1 MKPFFTVTTF
11 LLSLF
16 VFVGCSTVDLPPDL
30 SSAELKRQR
39 EAATDK
45 AVYEESMRKTYE
57 SAYTS
62 QKSEVER
69 LRAENEALKK
79 TQTKNAADEQA
90 CKQWVEYLR
99 INDYLLEHHDEV
111 VKHFNAQYSDKRE
124 ALFSA
129 AGAKGKL
136 LGFEVDDVF
145 FYRGYVVISSV
156 LLWEN
161 PDGAGGLGRCAVSL
175 DPDKNLDAVGCEMT
189 GQKSMSRQEL
199 ASLLQGGNAAE
210 PSSAQLG
217 QAGAQISAPP
227 ASATKPFFSDA
238 TKDKLI
244 GAGITL
250 GSAWLLRVIN
260 SSH

>member
-1 MKPFFTVTTF
+1 MKFLGLF
-11 LLSLF
+11 LLLS
-16 VFVGCSTVDLPPDL
+16 VMVGCSTTDSLRSP
-30 SSAELKRQR
+30 STGELQRQR
-39 EAATDK
+39 EAATDV
-45 AVYEESMRKTYE
+45 AVYEEGMRKGYE
-57 SAYTS
+57 ALFAT
-62 QKSEVER
+62 QKSELEHV
-69 LRAENEALKK
+69 RAENEALKQFQK
-79 TQTKNAADEQA
+79 TNTITADAYNQLLN
-90 CKQWVEYLR
+90 YLR
-99 INDYLLEHHDEV
+99 INDYLLEHHEEV
-111 VKHFNAQYSDKRE
+111 VKHFNAQYSDKPE
-124 ALFSA
+124 ALFSV
-129 AGAKGKL
+129 AGGKGKL
-136 LGFEVDDVF
+136 LGFEVDEVF
-145 FYRGYVVISSV
+145 FDKGYVVVSSV
-156 LLWEN
+156 FLWEN
-161 PDGAGGLGRCAVSL
+161 QDGAGGVGRCALSL

-189 GQKSMSRQEL
+189 GKKSMSRQEL